1 MKDQK
6 IGGIQLNVYVYFKN
20 VVYVDISIKN
30 YLSNKLNFY
39 DKFYYEN

>member
-6 IGGIQLNVYVYFKN
+6 IGGIQLNVYVYFEN

-30 YLSNKLNFY
+30 
-39 DKFYYEN
+39 